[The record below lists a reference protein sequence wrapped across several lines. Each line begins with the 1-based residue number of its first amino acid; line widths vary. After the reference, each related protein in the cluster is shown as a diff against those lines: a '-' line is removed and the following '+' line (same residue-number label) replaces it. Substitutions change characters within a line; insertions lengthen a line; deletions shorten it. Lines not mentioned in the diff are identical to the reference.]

1 MKERKIELKNATK
14 IIKGKKVLDK
24 ISLELLSGT
33 VYGIRGINGSGKT
46 MLMRLISGLIYPTEG
61 SVVIDGKILGKEVD
75 FPEKLGL
82 LIEHPAFLEDDTG
95 RKNLEWL
102 GFLQENV
109 GKEEIENV
117 MRKVGL
123 DPKDKRKYRK
133 YSLGMKQRLGL
144 ATVILGNPDILI
156 FDEPLNALDKEGIAL
171 FDTILQE
178 EKRKGKLILVSCHD
192 KEKLEEYAEVI
203 FTMEEGRIVSEE
215 KRR

>member
-1 MKERKIELKNATK
+1 MGE
-14 IIKGKKVLDK
+14 
-24 ISLELLSGT
+24 
-33 VYGIRGINGSGKT
+33 
-46 MLMRLISGLIYPTEG
+46 
-61 SVVIDGKILGKEVD
+61 
-75 FPEKLGL
+75 
-82 LIEHPAFLEDDTG
+82 
-95 RKNLEWL
+95 
-102 GFLQENV
+102 
-109 GKEEIENV
+109 EEIENV

-144 ATVILGNPDILI
+144 AAVILGNPDILI

-203 FTMEEGRIVSEE
+203 FTMEEGRIVGEE